1 MIPTKETS
9 LKFSSLIGEVW
20 DQGTGKFEI
29 WCLLRPCFLVC
40 GFFVIPTCRERQSRP
55 LRASLPMVATLL
67 LRVWLFD
74 LILSTEL
81 HCPLLCPWGWDFVC
95 TPTFRPWHNCA
106 GTQALYFS
114 SWGLLASLQTPA
126 KSRSKNVL
134 LHLCKASHWMSPT
147 NDNTKTGGGR
157 DPLCWHPR
165 KPGSDFCW

>member
-9 LKFSSLIGEVW
+9 LKFSSLVGEVW

-40 GFFVIPTCRERQSRP
+40 GFLVIPTCRERQSRP
-55 LRASLPMVATLL
+55 LRASLPMVATVL

-81 HCPLLCPWGWDFVC
+81 HCPLLCPWDWDFVC

-114 SWGLLASLQTPA
+114 S
-126 KSRSKNVL
+126 
-134 LHLCKASHWMSPT
+134 LHLYKLQLNLGLRTFFCIFVKPSYWMSPT
-147 NDNTKTGGGR
+147 NNNTKTQGGR
-157 DPLCWHPR
+157 DPLSWHPR